1 MRETKRSIVD
11 IVDENLLD
19 LNRSM
24 LKLSNDQIGNLQNQ
38 INIEKKNLEIL
49 DQNVNGRLDS
59 VNNNL
64 ARKLNEIQNVTKIL
78 QSLAREQAK
87 ENLELKGGSSSQ
99 GNVYAM
105 NSSGRKGPV
114 SVGKT
119 KLIELNVNKC
129 RFVITAGMTTT
140 LLLFAGLYIPIISDH
155 FLSSKM
161 LDNWDFIVVQ
171 LQVDHGLDMYTLPSQ

>member
-1 MRETKRSIVD
+1 MRETKRSILD

-64 ARKLNEIQNVTKIL
+64 AKKLNEIQIIL
-78 QSLAREQAK
+78 TFLASLATQI
-87 ENLELKGGSSSQ
+87 
-99 GNVYAM
+99 M
-105 NSSGRKGPV
+105 
-114 SVGKT
+114 
-119 KLIELNVNKC
+119 
-129 RFVITAGMTTT
+129 
-140 LLLFAGLYIPIISDH
+140 
-155 FLSSKM
+155 
-161 LDNWDFIVVQ
+161 
-171 LQVDHGLDMYTLPSQ
+171 

>member
-1 MRETKRSIVD
+1 MRETKRSILD

-78 QSLAREQAK
+78 EPLAREREQAEEAK
-87 ENLELKGGSSSQ
+87 KRLELKGGSSSQ

-129 RFVITAGMTTT
+129 RFVITAGMTKT
-140 LLLFAGLYIPIISDH
+140 LLLFAGLYI
-155 FLSSKM
+155 LSQINSSHLKC
-161 LDNWDFIVVQ
+161 
-171 LQVDHGLDMYTLPSQ
+171 

>member
-1 MRETKRSIVD
+1 MRETKRSILD

-78 QSLAREQAK
+78 EPLAREREQAEEAK
-87 ENLELKGGSSSQ
+87 KRLELKGRSSSR

-105 NSSGRKGPV
+105 NSSGRIAK
-114 SVGKT
+114 
-119 KLIELNVNKC
+119 
-129 RFVITAGMTTT
+129 
-140 LLLFAGLYIPIISDH
+140 
-155 FLSSKM
+155 
-161 LDNWDFIVVQ
+161 
-171 LQVDHGLDMYTLPSQ
+171 

>member
-1 MRETKRSIVD
+1 MRETKRSILD
-11 IVDENLLD
+11 IVDENLLN

-78 QSLAREQAK
+78 EPLAREREQAEEAK
-87 ENLELKGGSSSQ
+87 KRLELKGGSSSQ

-140 LLLFAGLYIPIISDH
+140 LLLFAGLYI
-155 FLSSKM
+155 LSQITFSHPKC
-161 LDNWDFIVVQ
+161 
-171 LQVDHGLDMYTLPSQ
+171 

>member
-1 MRETKRSIVD
+1 MRETKRSILD

-49 DQNVNGRLDS
+49 EQHVKGLDS

-64 ARKLNEIQNVTKIL
+64 TRKLNEIQNVTKIL
-78 QSLAREQAK
+78 EPLAREREQAEEAK
-87 ENLELKGGSSSQ
+87 KRLELKGGSSSQ

-105 NSSGRKGPV
+105 NSSGRKVPV

-129 RFVITAGMTTT
+129 RFVITAGMTKT
-140 LLLFAGLYIPIISDH
+140 LLLFAGLYI
-155 FLSSKM
+155 LSQINSSHLKC
-161 LDNWDFIVVQ
+161 
-171 LQVDHGLDMYTLPSQ
+171 

>member
-1 MRETKRSIVD
+1 MRETKRSILD

-64 ARKLNEIQNVTKIL
+64 ARKLNEIQNVTNIL
-78 QSLAREQAK
+78 EPLAKKLVREEAEEAK
-87 ENLELKGGSSSQ
+87 KRPELKGGSSSR

-114 SVGKT
+114 CDDDWGNTDALV
-119 KLIELNVNKC
+119 VC
-129 RFVITAGMTTT
+129 RYVCRN
-140 LLLFAGLYIPIISDH
+140 ISHH
-155 FLSSKM
+155 FISLTQTI
-161 LDNWDFIVVQ
+161 L
-171 LQVDHGLDMYTLPSQ
+171 